1 MEISLLQLAALS
13 LIMFFTGFILKR
25 KQIGK
30 YKKELLKLENSML
43 RNDKDYLEAIKEN
56 EILKTALLK
65 KQENEMKVF
74 ELKSSQIKKQ
84 A

>member
-1 MEISLLQLAALS
+1 MEISLLQLAGLS
-13 LIMFFTGFILKR
+13 LVMFLSGFILKR

-43 RNDKDYLEAIKEN
+43 RSDKDYLEAIKEN

-65 KQENEMKVF
+65 KQENELKVF

>member
-1 MEISLLQLAALS
+1 MEVTLLQLAALS
-13 LIMFFTGFILKR
+13 LAMFFAGLLLKR